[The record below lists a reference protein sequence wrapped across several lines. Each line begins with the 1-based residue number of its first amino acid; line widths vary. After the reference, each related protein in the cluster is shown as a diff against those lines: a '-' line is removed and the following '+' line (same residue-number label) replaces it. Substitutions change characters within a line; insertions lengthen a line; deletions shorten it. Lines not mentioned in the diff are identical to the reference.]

1 MLLGGFMATGI
12 YKAYK
17 KDNSPYYRV
26 SITYK
31 SKHISLGSSDNY
43 ETANAI
49 YKEAKRILKYPNKY
63 FVNPDKKSSGFNSMH
78 ISLAKYISLV
88 NFRDNGIYIKTPI
101 YLSKNSFIYFLSEN
115 VILTFS
121 IDDLFYYSNH
131 TIQARGGYYFVADY
145 GMQTSILSRYG
156 IKAHAIKG
164 KDYIFKNG
172 DDHDFRY
179 ENVQVINKYNGV
191 SQFEKNGRIF
201 YRTKIHINGDFLVGI
216 YNSETEAALAYNKAI
231 SLLENKTDINYSK
244 NYVDGLTNVEYA
256 AIYNSIRLKK
266 NFRDYVDKL

>member
-1 MLLGGFMATGI
+1 MATGI
-12 YKAYK
+12 YKTFK
-17 KDNSPYYRV
+17 KDKSPYYRV

-31 SKHISLGSSDNY
+31 NKHISLGSSEDL
-43 ETANAI
+43 ETAKAI
-49 YKEAKRILKYPNKY
+49 YKEATRILRYPKKY
-63 FVNPDKKSSGFNSMH
+63 FVNPDKKTSGYKLMH

-101 YLSKNSFIYFLSEN
+101 YLAKNSFIYFLSEN

-145 GMQTSILSRYG
+145 GLQTSILSRYG
-156 IKAHAIKG
+156 VKGHSIKG

-172 DDHDFRY
+172 DELDFRY
-179 ENVQVINKYNGV
+179 ENLQVINKYNGV

-201 YRTKIHINGDFLVGI
+201 YKTKIHINGDFIVGV
-216 YNSETEAALAYNKAI
+216 YNTEAEAALAYNKAV
-231 SLLENKTDINYSK
+231 SLLENKLDKNYSK
-244 NYVDGLTNVEYA
+244 NYIEGLSNVEYA

-266 NFRDYVDKL
+266 NFRDYVEKL